1 MISMSCDQLEQIR
14 KSESTDIMEPLEPP
28 VIVES
33 LEPSDIMG
41 PLEPLDIMQPL
52 EALDIMQPLEASDIM
67 RPLEAS
73 DIIEPLEPSDI
84 IEPLEPSDIISYIIH
99 KEGKKYD
106 VILKTS
112 DGNEIYVHKSIL
124 ASASEY
130 FEKMFGG
137 GFQESTQDV
146 IEIKDISVDV
156 LNCLINFIYT
166 KELDTINSDN
176 AEEILNGAEFLQ
188 LADARVECVKFFTE
202 KLMNDDNYLSIKDMA
217 DFRDITELSQ
227 NCIKYALSRFEF
239 ISDLPSFLDEV
250 DIELLI
256 QLINDD
262 NLNASYEVDVYTAVM
277 DWVKHDLSDREYLLP
292 GLLSL
297 VRLVFIPTRHL
308 INEMKVE
315 PLIYS
320 NPECLELFNRVID
333 HYNFEYGDPLSK
345 IITGVRPRK
354 NTKKFIY
361 DTMENPRAV
370 FKIPGSTI
378 KKDTINLFSFLNL
391 DGNNSSDINTAEW
404 EAGMNEINFTTPW
417 YEGWQSLFSADDIS
431 RDDDLI

>member
-1 MISMSCDQLEQIR
+1 MNCDQLKQIR
-14 KSESTDIMEPLEPP
+14 HSKSTDIME
-28 VIVES
+28 
-33 LEPSDIMG
+33 

-52 EALDIMQPLEASDIM
+52 KASDIM
-67 RPLEAS
+67 Q
-73 DIIEPLEPSDI
+73 PLEPSDI
-84 IEPLEPSDIISYIIH
+84 IEPLEPSDIMDPLELSDIIEPLELSDIISNIIH

-112 DGNEIYVHKSIL
+112 DGNEIYAHKSIL
-124 ASASEY
+124 TSASEY

-146 IEIKDISVDV
+146 IEIKDISIDV
-156 LNCLINFIYT
+156 LNCLIDFIYT

-176 AEEILNGAEFLQ
+176 AEEILNGADFLQ

-202 KLMNDDNYLSIKDMA
+202 NMINDNNYLMIKDMA
-217 DFRDITELSQ
+217 DFREITELSQ
-227 NCIKYALSRFEF
+227 NCVEYALSRFEF
-239 ISDLPSFLDEV
+239 VSNLPSFLDGI

-262 NLNASYEVDVYTAVM
+262 NLNASYEEDVYTAVIN
-277 DWVKHDLSDREYLLP
+277 WVKYDLSDRQYFLP
-292 GLLSL
+292 DLLSI
-297 VRLVFIPTRHL
+297 VRLVFIPTKYL
-308 INEMKVE
+308 LKEMEEE

-320 NPECLELFNRVID
+320 NPECLKHFNRVID

-345 IITGVRPRK
+345 IITDVKPRK

-361 DTMENPRAV
+361 DIMDNPRAA
-370 FKIPGSTI
+370 FKIPGSMI
-378 KKDTINLFSFLNL
+378 KKDTINLFSYLNL
-391 DGNNSSDINTAEW
+391 DENSSAIKTAEW
-404 EAGMNEINFTTPW
+404 DAGMNELNFTTRW
-417 YEGWQSLFSADDIS
+417 YDNWQGLFSADDFS